1 MTLIRNKKFKTLV
14 NSIANYTQ
22 EKYLGMGNP
31 DSKIL
36 LVGSEKALS
45 PTHEED
51 MIIRNHELLNNH
63 YQWYD
68 IINHYNYLTDNFD
81 SVILKR
87 GHAFNPFNPLLLALI
102 ANRVRGK
109 SGHTYYGMQRLIN
122 AYQALNYDPDLRIF
136 SPAFHQNTFSKIFI
150 TELSI
155 KTARNQKAA
164 NFNLDEFLR
173 SERYSFLIENMTYQF
188 FSTFKTIILY
198 FGKNIRYIGNP
209 ETAKRLQIIN
219 IFNRSLY
226 HSNRTIYR
234 HEQKTI
240 EVYQGL
246 KGPKIVLCR
255 HLSAGFG
262 MNEALLT
269 AHHF

>member
-87 GHAFNPFNPLLLALI
+87 GHAFAGSS
-102 ANRVRGK
+102 RGMVQEATTTK
-109 SGHTYYGMQRLIN
+109 GMTMFFIFFMSGL
-122 AYQALNYDPDLRIF
+122 
-136 SPAFHQNTFSKIFI
+136 
-150 TELSI
+150 
-155 KTARNQKAA
+155 
-164 NFNLDEFLR
+164 
-173 SERYSFLIENMTYQF
+173 
-188 FSTFKTIILY
+188 
-198 FGKNIRYIGNP
+198 
-209 ETAKRLQIIN
+209 
-219 IFNRSLY
+219 
-226 HSNRTIYR
+226 
-234 HEQKTI
+234 
-240 EVYQGL
+240 
-246 KGPKIVLCR
+246 
-255 HLSAGFG
+255 
-262 MNEALLT
+262 
-269 AHHF
+269 